1 MTLRFIIMVFGIAAL
16 IAQFFLGL
24 HEETNKQ
31 RDNDTLQSKLRRI
44 EDGINGLVSQGKLAS
59 SDARKL
65 LVVMT
70 ENVQFHE
77 EIKIEVK
84 PGEDKK

>member
-1 MTLRFIIMVFGIAAL
+1 MTSRVIIMLLGIAAL

-31 RDNDTLQSKLRRI
+31 RDNEILQSKLKRI

-65 LVVMT
+65 LVVM

-77 EIKIEVK
+77 DVKIEVR
-84 PGEDKK
+84 

>member
-1 MTLRFIIMVFGIAAL
+1 MTLRFIIMVFGIVAL

-24 HEETNKQ
+24 HEDTNKQ
-31 RDNDTLQSKLRRI
+31 RDNESLQSKLKQI

-77 EIKIEVK
+77 NLQIEVI
-84 PGEDKK
+84 PGRGEK